1 MTPPKLSI
9 VTVVYNGG
17 ATIADTLA
25 SVAAQGYSNLEYVV
39 VDGAST
45 DDTLD
50 RVRSAGDVVTRLVS
64 EPDNGLYDA
73 MNKGIRM
80 TTGEVVGLI
89 NSDDIY
95 APGVFDKVMA
105 AFTDAKVDAVYGDL
119 CYVRQDDLGAVVRY
133 WKSSEFKP
141 RSFSSGWSPPHPTLF
156 LRRAVYERCGL
167 FDLDY
172 RIAADIEFMMRLFEV
187 HGVRARYLPE
197 ILVRMRMGGTT
208 NRSLRNIVRQNREVL
223 RALDSHRLPA
233 SVYRLIGSKLVSRGL
248 QFLRRPAKA

>member
-1 MTPPKLSI
+1 MPPKLSI
-9 VTVVYNGG
+9 VTVVYNGA
-17 ATIADTLA
+17 ATISDTIA
-25 SVAAQGYSNLEYVV
+25 SVAAQGYPNLEYIV

-50 RVRSAGDVVTRLVS
+50 RVRAAGEVVSRVVS
-64 EPDNGLYDA
+64 EPDKGLYDA
-73 MNKGIRM
+73 MSKGIRM
-80 TTGEVVGLI
+80 TSGDIVGLI
-89 NSDDIY
+89 NSDDVY
-95 APGVFDKVMA
+95 NPGVFDKVAA
-105 AFTDAKVDAVYGDL
+105 AFADPEVDAVYGDL

-141 RSFSSGWSPPHPTLF
+141 GSFSYGWSPPHPTLF
-156 LRRAVYERCGL
+156 LRRAVYDRCGL
-167 FDLDY
+167 FNLDY

-187 HGVRARYLPE
+187 RGVRARYLPE

-233 SVYRLIGSKLVSRGL
+233 SVYRLIGCKLVSRGL
-248 QFLRRPAKA
+248 QFLRRPQKA